1 MPSVFEP
8 LSPCLKPLSIPKT
21 AEPTNFFTPQF
32 LEPRFIQQLYCT
44 SPPLGPTVLQRF
56 NSIFLEM
63 SLNISSY
70 LFMQKTYL
78 HNINLAHLSSSSKP
92 SEPLCPTLKTTKPP
106 ASKVPLQLMSFN
118 VSALQSSSYLQ
129 IHAVPHLTWEGM
141 RRKPGP
147 TNNGRKKTK
156 KINLLHSLAL
166 HLSISLSLYLSPLLS
181 TTYLPTRSSH

>member
-1 MPSVFEP
+1 MFNHLFFPSSFEPLSQSSLNIFTCQSVSSFMQNNNYTIEPTFMPSVFEP

-32 LEPRFIQQLYCT
+32 LEPLFIQQLYCT

-129 IHAVPHLTWEGM
+129 IHAVPHLT
-141 RRKPGP
+141 
-147 TNNGRKKTK
+147 
-156 KINLLHSLAL
+156 
-166 HLSISLSLYLSPLLS
+166 
-181 TTYLPTRSSH
+181 